1 MENSNKIAV
10 LCNYELLPERVGGMD
25 HFYWLFDKK
34 CKDNGIEVDWFF
46 PNLST
51 HGGYSDLNLHSSNY
65 GNVEQYF
72 LNNHSSTD
80 YSHIFTHFIELC
92 TPFYKKIKKVN
103 QAKIITI
110 DHNPRPLS
118 GYPLKKRLEKK
129 AKGLLYSRYIDLFVG
144 VSDYTVNEILKDF
157 GSSLKRK
164 SITIYNGVITDTI
177 KERKQRNFDAPTF
190 LVASHLR
197 KSKGIQDLISAVG
210 LLSKDTKRKIVID
223 VYGDGPY
230 RTKLENQV
238 ATLGLTS
245 NFVFKGSVANL
256 NEIYCNYD
264 YMLQPTYMECF
275 SLSILESLAA
285 NVPVITTN
293 VGGNEE
299 AVSHGENG
307 IIFKPKDVT
316 KLAAVLEALI
326 SQEIKIEQNTRT
338 AIAARFSIETMVE
351 NYFKLLP

>member
-1 MENSNKIAV
+1 MTNSKKIAV

-34 CKDNGIEVDWFF
+34 CKENGIAIDWFF
-46 PNLST
+46 PNLSA

-72 LNNHSSTD
+72 LINYSSND

-92 TPFYKKIKKVN
+92 TPFYKKIKKIN

-110 DHNPRPLS
+110 DHNPRPLY
-118 GYPLKKRLEKK
+118 GYPIKKRLEKK

-157 GSSLKRK
+157 GSSIKPK
-164 SITIYNGVITDTI
+164 SLTIYNGVITDTI
-177 KERKQRNFDAPTF
+177 KHRAQRNFDAPKF

-197 KSKGIQDLISAVG
+197 KSKGIQDLISAVA
-210 LLSKDTKRKIVID
+210 LLSKETKRKIVID
-223 VYGDGPY
+223 IYGDGPY
-230 RTKLENQV
+230 RTSLQEQV
-238 ATLGLTS
+238 ATLGLTT

-256 NEIYCNYD
+256 NEIYCDYD

-299 AVSHGENG
+299 AVIDGDNG
-307 IIFKPKDVT
+307 IIFKPKDVK
-316 KLAAVLEALI
+316 KLASILEGLF
-326 SQEIKIEQNTRT
+326 SKEIRIEQNTRT

-351 NYFKLLP
+351 NYFKLLQ